1 MFYSC
6 SALGHPIFALQNMS
20 NKLTSNAPIIAIIVT
35 TLVWTIT
42 WVVSKHAMQYMGP
55 FDFAAWR
62 FGLGTLTLFV
72 VLLIR
77 RAPLKPTPFKLTFA
91 IGMTQTAA
99 FQALAQWALV
109 SGGAGRVSMLVYTM
123 PFWAVL
129 FAWGLLRERPSPRQ
143 WLGIAVAVVGLV
155 LVIEPWHDL
164 GGWQSTSLAIAGGA
178 FWALGTVLT
187 KQLFQL
193 HHPDPLALTFWSMFW
208 GSLVLVALALLVP
221 SRPVDWT
228 PALVLDVLYV
238 AVLASS
244 LAFLLWS
251 FVIMHLSAGVASLSS
266 LGVPIGAILLAWA
279 WLHERPDAAEMVGV
293 VLISL
298 GLLATSSVGTRAA
311 RLKPQAQAPAAG
323 TGADS

>member
-1 MFYSC
+1 
-6 SALGHPIFALQNMS
+6 MS

-164 GGWQSTSLAIAGGA
+164 GGWQSTSVVNGPPPRSPVRCPAP
-178 FWALGTVLT
+178 
-187 KQLFQL
+187 
-193 HHPDPLALTFWSMFW
+193 PDGALTWSV
-208 GSLVLVALALLVP
+208 SKAVAAQYGHRP
-221 SRPVDWT
+221 STRP
-228 PALVLDVLYV
+228 
-238 AVLASS
+238 
-244 LAFLLWS
+244 
-251 FVIMHLSAGVASLSS
+251 
-266 LGVPIGAILLAWA
+266 
-279 WLHERPDAAEMVGV
+279 
-293 VLISL
+293 
-298 GLLATSSVGTRAA
+298 
-311 RLKPQAQAPAAG
+311 RLMK
-323 TGADS
+323 

>member
-1 MFYSC
+1 
-6 SALGHPIFALQNMS
+6 MS

-178 FWALGTVLT
+178 FWALG
-187 KQLFQL
+187 
-193 HHPDPLALTFWSMFW
+193 PC
-208 GSLVLVALALLVP
+208 
-221 SRPVDWT
+221 
-228 PALVLDVLYV
+228 
-238 AVLASS
+238 
-244 LAFLLWS
+244 
-251 FVIMHLSAGVASLSS
+251 
-266 LGVPIGAILLAWA
+266 
-279 WLHERPDAAEMVGV
+279 
-293 VLISL
+293 
-298 GLLATSSVGTRAA
+298 
-311 RLKPQAQAPAAG
+311 
-323 TGADS
+323 